1 MRTFYDA
8 GEGRMLAVEYDVEP
22 EDTALRINGI
32 QMEPDY
38 ADRVELTA
46 VLIEGVDV
54 IDLLKEDVLDAIEK
68 EIGSGK

>member
-22 EDTALRINGI
+22 EDTALRVNGI

-38 ADRVELTA
+38 AASVEITS
-46 VLIEGVDV
+46 VMHEGIDV
-54 IDLLKEDVLDAIEK
+54 MDLLDPDLLKTIEQ
-68 EIGSGK
+68 EILESA